1 MESIQEGAYVMA
13 MLEVPDFQS
22 VEDFQTWAKAQE
34 PASIHRWRTRDWLK
48 VYEKMDV
55 LALKDPAIVKQAKDE
70 NRREREIFVERTCLE
85 LGHLYKNYCFE
96 RMQYKI
102 IRQKAVEAGKQFAQ
116 VAEENSLDSAML
128 VSQLN
133 IGKKSRHGNQQTMG
147 AQIASIVQKT
157 SALEEEAV
165 GLEINDKLQSVGV
178 QDSTENKISINS
190 LSMGDV
196 AIDTWFHEMAH
207 AYLQVNTNK
216 QDKLLKNGEISIPE
230 FGSDFYLL
238 MQKNSLYYLDPD
250 YLQKRALQ
258 QNASKM
264 SERDFF
270 LMYSKQPVEKY
281 SELFGLMAERSYR
294 RESGH
299 VSERAAMKI
308 AEKLLLSVGRRP
320 REAWYDDKNGRIV
333 LRYGKI
339 DEKSETS
346 GQGER
351 IQEALRCN
359 FSSLDEKSL
368 RRLNLH
374 IDEGNCVQIS
384 VPTNPEE
391 AAALMRKMDDLSFWE
406 SAEKSGLVL
415 MNICEKMVSKA
426 QKNLILG
433 QERLERRFGM
443 IAKLKEAKKKIATK
457 LTRVEQKQ
465 SGSR

>member
-1 MESIQEGAYVMA
+1 

-22 VEDFQTWAKAQE
+22 VKEFRAWAKAQKS
-34 PASIHRWRTRDWLK
+34 ASIRQWRTSDWLK
-48 VYEKMDV
+48 VYEKMDA
-55 LALKDPAIVKQAKDE
+55 LALKNPAIVKQAKDE
-70 NRREREIFVERTCLE
+70 NRRKREVFVEKTCLE
-85 LGHLYKNYCFE
+85 LGHLYKNYRFE
-96 RMQYKI
+96 EEHYRI
-102 IRQKAVEAGKQFAQ
+102 ICQKAVETGKQFAQ

-133 IGKKSRHGNQQTMG
+133 IGKKSRHGNQQAMG

-157 SALEEEAV
+157 SALEEDAV
-165 GLEINDKLQSVGV
+165 GLEIDDKLQSIGV
-178 QDSTENKISINS
+178 QNSAENKISVNS
-190 LSMGDV
+190 LATGDV
-196 AIDTWFHEMAH
+196 AIDTWFHEAAH
-207 AYLQVNTNK
+207 AYLQVSSDK
-216 QDKLLKNGEISIPE
+216 QVNSLEKHEFPIPELGENFYRLMLKNG
-230 FGSDFYLL
+230 
-238 MQKNSLYYLDPD
+238 LYYLDTD
-250 YLQKRALQ
+250 CLQKRASQ
-258 QNASKM
+258 QNVSRM
-264 SERDFF
+264 SERNFF
-270 LMYSKQPVEKY
+270 LMYTKQPVEKY

-294 RESGH
+294 RETGH

-308 AEKLLLSVGRRP
+308 AQKLLWSVGRRP

-333 LRYGKI
+333 LRYGRI
-339 DEKSETS
+339 DAKSETS
-346 GQGER
+346 GQGVR

-359 FSSLDEKSL
+359 FSSLDEESL

-384 VPTNPEE
+384 VPTNPKE

-406 SAEKSGLVL
+406 SAEKKGFEL
-415 MNICEKMVSKA
+415 MNMCDKKLL
-426 QKNLILG
+426 QFKNNLTQG